1 MTIDF
6 IDAASEQGTFAP
18 LGEDERTWLRFL
30 ASQEARYIREQDDA
44 AIEAEE
50 TWRPVTKPAA
60 GLAKV
65 VVGDAERAASRGL
78 CLIMGAVEESVA
90 GAVASC

>member
-30 ASQEARYIREQDDA
+30 ASQEARYIREQDEA
-44 AIEAEE
+44 AIEAEDY
-50 TWRPVTKPAA
+50 W
-60 GLAKV
+60 GQ
-65 VVGDAERAASRGL
+65 AEEACDVDPIG
-78 CLIMGAVEESVA
+78 
-90 GAVASC
+90 

>member
-30 ASQEARYIREQDDA
+30 ASQEARYIREQDEA
-44 AIEAEE
+44 TIEAEDYWGQADE
-50 TWRPVTKPAA
+50 A
-60 GLAKV
+60 
-65 VVGDAERAASRGL
+65 
-78 CLIMGAVEESVA
+78 CAVDPI
-90 GAVASC
+90 G

>member
-30 ASQEARYIREQDDA
+30 ASQEARYIREQDEA
-44 AIEAEE
+44 AIEAEDY
-50 TWRPVTKPAA
+50 W
-60 GLAKV
+60 GQ
-65 VVGDAERAASRGL
+65 AE
-78 CLIMGAVEESVA
+78 
-90 GAVASC
+90 